1 MNEFNLETLVF
12 NDNDKVR
19 TFFSS
24 DFNFILDKEK
34 KFSIAYGT
42 NPENTPAYDPLS
54 PEEVDIYV
62 DSTFNFN
69 KEFDNLC
76 KLFNIDSD
84 KKISISTVSIA
95 NIIIN
100 DIYEEPFKDIDILI
114 NYLLEFGIAV
124 NVKINY
130 NQINGIG
137 DVFRLKVMGI
147 ENLILN
153 IEDFKSQECLDKL
166 NNILSKNINVSCI
179 FNLTNKNYDEF
190 CKLINLNFPINT
202 FSQIIF
208 KRQISKKA
216 KKTIVDTIKARGTFI
231 ICDTKQIKNDSLDYK
246 PIKKYQ
252 DGLFKCYINF
262 TLQKVFYSNETN
274 KGIEFSKIENINSY
288 WNSDL
293 FKNYRFSLVSDKYDE
308 DDEIEETELNDSNNN
323 EEKA

>member
-1 MNEFNLETLVF
+1 MNEFKLETLVF

-42 NPENTPAYDPLS
+42 NPENTPSYDPLS

-76 KLFNIDSD
+76 KLFNLNSD
-84 KKISISTVSIA
+84 KNISISTISVA
-95 NIIIN
+95 NVIIN

-114 NYLLEFGIAV
+114 KYLLGFGIAV

-137 DVFRLKVMGI
+137 DVFRLKVLDI

-153 IEDFKSQECLDKL
+153 VEEFKSQECLDKL

-179 FNLTNKNYDEF
+179 FNLSNKNYENF
-190 CKLINLNFPINT
+190 CELISLNFPINT

-216 KKTIVDTIKARGTFI
+216 KKTIIDMIKGRGTFI
-231 ICDTKQIKNDSLDYK
+231 ICDTKQIKNDLDYK

-262 TLQKVFYSNETN
+262 INQKVFYSSEMT

-293 FKNYRFSLVSDKYDE
+293 FKKYRYSLISDKYDE
-308 DDEIEETELNDSNNN
+308 DDEIEIESNLNDN